1 MEASKEPKI
10 ERNVVVS
17 VDTPQS
23 EASETNKEKQI
34 EKVVT
39 MEKKVEVRRT
49 FLIYVSVNNRSFTT
63 TRRQLRYLKQRTKEN
78 IYKIRNIRDTIIL
91 QNGFLFNKINM
102 IYIME

>member
-49 FLIYVSVNNRSFTT
+49 FLIYVSMNN
-63 TRRQLRYLKQRTKEN
+63 
-78 IYKIRNIRDTIIL
+78 
-91 QNGFLFNKINM
+91 
-102 IYIME
+102 